1 MSKTAEERISEL
13 EAALKTREDQVG
25 RVRENYNEVHRR
37 MQEAERAAMYYRGQ
51 SESAAF
57 SESPSDPV
65 SHDAH
70 ESVSDPVEMSGSVES
85 AVERAIQ
92 KMVGPRLQ
100 QVEKFATDALQQT
113 AGREVDSALNR
124 FRSENPE
131 THEIMDFD
139 RLVLMDAS
147 DEIRR
152 RQSAG
157 QPVEDIRSIAV
168 DVAKQRVTDFNK
180 QRETRSKENE
190 RRRED
195 AKKKAMLPDIFAA
208 AGMEEAPVSPSN
220 KQEAGDL
227 LDRIVNAAR

>member
-1 MSKTAEERISEL
+1 VSKTAEERISEL
-13 EAALKTREDQVG
+13 EATLKTREDQVG
-25 RVRENYNEVHRR
+25 RVRDNYNEVHRR

-51 SESAAF
+51 VESSAF

-65 SHDAH
+65 
-70 ESVSDPVEMSGSVES
+70 ESSGDPIPSEAPHVNGNVDG
-85 AVERAIQ
+85 AVERAIA
-92 KMVGPRLQ
+92 KMIGPRLD

-131 THEIMDFD
+131 TTEIMDFD

-152 RQSAG
+152 RQAAG

-168 DVAKQRVTDFNK
+168 SVAKQRVTDFNEM
-180 QRETRSKENE
+180 REKTTKENE
-190 RRRED
+190 RRRES
-195 AKKKAMLPDIFAA
+195 AKKKAMLPDVFAA
-208 AGMEEAPVSPSN
+208 AGMEEAPASPSN

-227 LDRIVNAAR
+227 LDRIVGAIR

>member
-1 MSKTAEERISEL
+1 MSKTAEERIAEL

-51 SESAAF
+51 AESSAF
-57 SESPSDPV
+57 AESPSDPV
-65 SHDAH
+65 ERS
-70 ESVSDPVEMSGSVES
+70 ESMDVSEPIQMNGGVES
-85 AVERAIQ
+85 AVERAIE
-92 KMVGPRLQ
+92 KLVGPRLQ

-131 THEIMDFD
+131 TSEIMDFD

-152 RQSAG
+152 RQAAG
-157 QPVEDIRSIAV
+157 QPVDDIRTIAV
-168 DVAKQRVTDFNK
+168 NVAKQRVTDFNE
-180 QRETRSKENE
+180 QREKRSKENE

-208 AGMEEAPVSPSN
+208 AGMEEAPASPSN

-227 LDRIVNAAR
+227 LDRIVGAAR